1 MSMSEILTALPQMRE
16 LAEQL
21 MTDRVR
27 IERMTGEIRVDA
39 ETGLSVP
46 VSVRVYEGPAK
57 LQTYGGIAQQSAAS
71 ATGDTSNL
79 GGVVPV
85 WSLRLDL
92 PISVVDA
99 RSGDIA
105 MVVAS
110 RDAALAGSR
119 LRLINLQSEKTYAT
133 ARRWNVQEIPH
144 DDTEAEVDQPAR
156 PVLRTRWTGTPN
168 NSVRVLEVTQGGVQ
182 P

>member
-1 MSMSEILTALPQMRE
+1 MSMSEILTALPQMQQ

-27 IERMTGEIRVDA
+27 IERLTGRMSVDP
-39 ETGLSVP
+39 ETGLSEP
-46 VSVRVYEGPAK
+46 ESTLVYEGPAK

-105 MVVAS
+105 IVVAS
-110 RDAALAGSR
+110 RDAALTGSQ
-119 LRLINLQSEKTYAT
+119 LRLINLQSEKTHAT
-133 ARRWNVQEIPH
+133 ARRWNVQEISH
-144 DDTEAEVDQPAR
+144 
-156 PVLRTRWTGTPN
+156 
-168 NSVRVLEVTQGGVQ
+168 SGGGDV

>member
-1 MSMSEILTALPQMRE
+1 MVVSAMSMSEILTSLPQMQQ

-21 MTDRVR
+21 MTDTVR
-27 IERMTGEIRVDA
+27 IVSMTGEIRVDA
-39 ETGLSVP
+39 ETGVSVP
-46 VSVRVYEGPAK
+46 VSVLVYEGPAK

-92 PISVVDA
+92 PISVVGV

-110 RDAALAGSR
+110 RDAALAGAR

-144 DDTEAEVDQPAR
+144 
-156 PVLRTRWTGTPN
+156 
-168 NSVRVLEVTQGGVQ
+168 SGGGDV

>member
-1 MSMSEILTALPQMRE
+1 MVSAVTALLDRARRK
-16 LAEQL
+16 AEQL
-21 MTDRVR
+21 MTDTVRVVS
-27 IERMTGEIRVDA
+27 MTGEIRVDA

-46 VSVRVYEGPAK
+46 VSVLVYEGPAK
-57 LQTYGGIAQQSAAS
+57 LQTYGGIAQQSSAS

-92 PISVVDA
+92 PISVVGV

-105 MVVAS
+105 IVVAS
-110 RDAALAGSR
+110 RDAALAGAR

-144 DDTEAEVDQPAR
+144 D
-156 PVLRTRWTGTPN
+156 
-168 NSVRVLEVTQGGVQ
+168 GGGDA

>member
-1 MSMSEILTALPQMRE
+1 MVSAVTALLDRARRK
-16 LAEQL
+16 AEQL
-21 MTDRVR
+21 MTDTVR
-27 IERMTGEIRVDA
+27 IVSMTGEIRVDA
-39 ETGLSVP
+39 ETGVSVP
-46 VSVRVYEGPAK
+46 VSVLVYEGPAK
-57 LQTYGGIAQQSAAS
+57 LQTYGGIAQQSSAS

-110 RDAALAGSR
+110 RDAALNGSR

-144 DDTEAEVDQPAR
+144 DDTDAPPVDPK

-168 NSVRVLEVTQGGVQ
+168 NSVSVLEVTQGGVQ

>member
-1 MSMSEILTALPQMRE
+1 MSMSEILTALPQMQQ

-27 IERMTGEIRVDA
+27 IERLTGQMSVDP
-39 ETGLSVP
+39 ETGLSEP
-46 VSVRVYEGPAK
+46 ESTLVYEGPAK

-92 PISVVDA
+92 PISVVGVH
-99 RSGDIA
+99 SGDIA

-110 RDAALAGSR
+110 REAALTGSK
-119 LRLINLQSEKTYAT
+119 LRLINLQSEKTHAT

-144 DDTEAEVDQPAR
+144 SGGGE
-156 PVLRTRWTGTPN
+156 TP
-168 NSVRVLEVTQGGVQ
+168 
-182 P
+182 

>member
-1 MSMSEILTALPQMRE
+1 MVSAVTALLDRARRK
-16 LAEQL
+16 AEQL
-21 MTDRVR
+21 MTDTVR
-27 IERMTGEIRVDA
+27 IVSMTGEIRVDA
-39 ETGLSVP
+39 ETGVSVP
-46 VSVRVYEGPAK
+46 VSVLVYEGPAK
-57 LQTYGGIAQQSAAS
+57 LQTYGGIAQQSSAS

-92 PISVVDA
+92 PINVVDA

-110 RDAALAGSR
+110 RDAALIGAR
-119 LRLINLQSEKTYAT
+119 LRLINLQSEKTHAT

-144 DDTEAEVDQPAR
+144 DDTAAPPVDPK
-156 PVLRTRWTGTPN
+156 PVLRTRWEGTPN
-168 NSVRVLEVTQGGVQ
+168 NSVSVLEVTQGGVQ

>member
-1 MSMSEILTALPQMRE
+1 MSMSEILTSLPQMQQ

-21 MTDRVR
+21 MTDTVR
-27 IERMTGEIRVDA
+27 IERLTGRMSVDP
-39 ETGLSVP
+39 ETGLSEP
-46 VSVRVYEGPAK
+46 ESTLVYEGPAK
-57 LQTYGGIAQQSAAS
+57 LQTYGGIAQQSSAS

-92 PISVVDA
+92 PISVVGA

-110 RDAALAGSR
+110 RDAALIGAR
-119 LRLINLQSEKTYAT
+119 LRLINPQSEKTHAT
-133 ARRWNVQEIPH
+133 ARRWNAQEIPH
-144 DDTEAEVDQPAR
+144 D
-156 PVLRTRWTGTPN
+156 
-168 NSVRVLEVTQGGVQ
+168 GGGDA

>member
-1 MSMSEILTALPQMRE
+1 MSMSEILTALPQMQQ

-27 IERMTGEIRVDA
+27 IERLTGQMSVDP
-39 ETGLSVP
+39 ETGLSEP
-46 VSVRVYEGPAK
+46 ESTLVYEGPAK

-92 PISVVDA
+92 PISVVGA

-110 RDAALAGSR
+110 RDAALTGSQ
-119 LRLINLQSEKTYAT
+119 LRLINLQSEKTHAT

-144 DDTEAEVDQPAR
+144 S
-156 PVLRTRWTGTPN
+156 G
-168 NSVRVLEVTQGGVQ
+168 
-182 P
+182 

>member
-1 MSMSEILTALPQMRE
+1 MVSAVTALLDRARRK
-16 LAEQL
+16 AEQL

-27 IERMTGEIRVDA
+27 IERLTGRMSVDP
-39 ETGLSVP
+39 ETGLSEP
-46 VSVRVYEGPAK
+46 ESTLVYEGPAK
-57 LQTYGGIAQQSAAS
+57 VQTYGGIAQQSSAS

-92 PISVVDA
+92 PISVVGA

-110 RDAALAGSR
+110 RDAALTGNR
-119 LRLINLQSEKTYAT
+119 LRLINLQSEKTHAT

-144 DDTEAEVDQPAR
+144 SGGGDTP
-156 PVLRTRWTGTPN
+156 
-168 NSVRVLEVTQGGVQ
+168 
-182 P
+182 

>member
-1 MSMSEILTALPQMRE
+1 MVVSTMSMSEILTALPQMQQ

-21 MTDRVR
+21 MTDTVR
-27 IERMTGEIRVDA
+27 IERLTGRMSVDP
-39 ETGLSVP
+39 ETGLSAP
-46 VSVRVYEGPAK
+46 ESVLVYEGPAK

-105 MVVAS
+105 IVVAS
-110 RDAALAGSR
+110 RDAALIGAR

-144 DDTEAEVDQPAR
+144 
-156 PVLRTRWTGTPN
+156 
-168 NSVRVLEVTQGGVQ
+168 SGGGDV

>member
-1 MSMSEILTALPQMRE
+1 MSMSEILTALPQMQQ

-21 MTDRVR
+21 MTDTVR
-27 IERMTGEIRVDA
+27 IERLTGRMSVDP
-39 ETGLSVP
+39 ETGLSAP
-46 VSVRVYEGPAK
+46 ESVLVYEGPAK

-105 MVVAS
+105 IVVAS
-110 RDAALAGSR
+110 RDAALTGNR
-119 LRLINLQSEKTYAT
+119 MRLINLQSEKTYAT

-144 DDTEAEVDQPAR
+144 SGGGEAP
-156 PVLRTRWTGTPN
+156 
-168 NSVRVLEVTQGGVQ
+168 
-182 P
+182 

>member
-1 MSMSEILTALPQMRE
+1 MSMSEILTALPQMQQ

-27 IERMTGEIRVDA
+27 IERLTGQMSVDP
-39 ETGLSVP
+39 ETGLSEP
-46 VSVRVYEGPAK
+46 ESTIVYEGPAK

-92 PISVVDA
+92 PISVVGA

-110 RDAALAGSR
+110 HDAALTGSQ
-119 LRLINLQSEKTYAT
+119 LRLINLQSEKTHAT

-144 DDTEAEVDQPAR
+144 SGGGE
-156 PVLRTRWTGTPN
+156 TP
-168 NSVRVLEVTQGGVQ
+168 
-182 P
+182 

>member
-1 MSMSEILTALPQMRE
+1 MSMSEILTALPQMQQ

-27 IERMTGEIRVDA
+27 VERLTGRMRVDP
-39 ETGLSVP
+39 ETGLSEP
-46 VSVRVYEGPAK
+46 ESTLVYEGPAK

-99 RSGDIA
+99 HSGDIA

-110 RDAALAGSR
+110 RDAALTGSQ
-119 LRLINLQSEKTYAT
+119 LRLINLQSEKTHAT

-144 DDTEAEVDQPAR
+144 NSGGGEAP
-156 PVLRTRWTGTPN
+156 
-168 NSVRVLEVTQGGVQ
+168 
-182 P
+182 

>member
-1 MSMSEILTALPQMRE
+1 MSMSEILTALPQMQQ

-21 MTDRVR
+21 MTDTVRV
-27 IERMTGEIRVDA
+27 ERLTGRMSVDP
-39 ETGLSVP
+39 ETGLSEP
-46 VSVRVYEGPAK
+46 ESTLVYEGPAK
-57 LQTYGGIAQQSAAS
+57 VQTYGGIAQQSSAS

-92 PISVVDA
+92 PINVVDA

-105 MVVAS
+105 IVVAS
-110 RDAALAGSR
+110 RDAALTGSH
-119 LRLINLQSEKTYAT
+119 LRLINLQSEKTHAT

-144 DDTEAEVDQPAR
+144 
-156 PVLRTRWTGTPN
+156 
-168 NSVRVLEVTQGGVQ
+168 SGGDEM

>member
-1 MSMSEILTALPQMRE
+1 MSMTEIVAMLPQMQH

-21 MTDRVR
+21 MCDTVR
-27 IERMTGEIRVDA
+27 IERMTGRILVDA
-39 ETGLSVP
+39 ETGLSTP
-46 VSVRVYEGPAK
+46 ESTTVYSGPAK
-57 LQTYGGIAQQSAAS
+57 LQTYGGVAQQSAAS

-85 WSLRLDL
+85 WTLRLDL
-92 PISVVDA
+92 PINVAGA

-105 MVVAS
+105 VVTGS
-110 RDAALAGSR
+110 RDAALTGAR

-133 ARRWNVQEIPH
+133 ARRWNVQQIPN
-144 DDTEAEVDQPAR
+144 DNDGGEEPPPAR
-156 PVLRTRWTGTPN
+156 PVLRTRWMGEPN
-168 NSVRVLEVTQGGVQ
+168 NSPSVLEVTQGGVQ

>member
-1 MSMSEILTALPQMRE
+1 MSMSEILTALPQMQQ

-27 IERMTGEIRVDA
+27 IERLTGRMSVDP
-39 ETGLSVP
+39 ETGLSEP
-46 VSVRVYEGPAK
+46 ESTLVYEGPAK

-92 PISVVDA
+92 PISVVGA

-105 MVVAS
+105 IVVAS
-110 RDAALAGSR
+110 RDAALTGSQ
-119 LRLINLQSEKTYAT
+119 LRLINLQSEKTHAT

-144 DDTEAEVDQPAR
+144 
-156 PVLRTRWTGTPN
+156 
-168 NSVRVLEVTQGGVQ
+168 SGGGDV

>member
-1 MSMSEILTALPQMRE
+1 MVSAVTALLDRARRK
-16 LAEQL
+16 AEQL
-21 MTDRVR
+21 MTDTVRVVS
-27 IERMTGEIRVDA
+27 MTGEIRVDA
-39 ETGLSVP
+39 ETGVSVP
-46 VSVRVYEGPAK
+46 VSVLVYEGLAK
-57 LQTYGGIAQQSAAS
+57 LQTYGGIAQQSSAS

-79 GGVVPV
+79 GGVVPG

-99 RSGDIA
+99 CSGDIA

-110 RDAALAGSR
+110 RDAALIGAR
-119 LRLINLQSEKTYAT
+119 LRLINLQSEKTHAT

-144 DDTEAEVDQPAR
+144 DDTDAPPVDPK

-168 NSVRVLEVTQGGVQ
+168 NSVSVLEVTQGGVQ

>member
-1 MSMSEILTALPQMRE
+1 MVSAVTALLDRARRK
-16 LAEQL
+16 AEQL

-27 IERMTGEIRVDA
+27 IERLTGRMSVDP
-39 ETGLSVP
+39 ETGLSEP
-46 VSVRVYEGPAK
+46 ESVLVYEGAAK
-57 LQTYGGIAQQSAAS
+57 VQTYGGIAQQSSAS

-92 PISVVDA
+92 PISVVGA

-105 MVVAS
+105 IVVAS
-110 RDAALAGSR
+110 RDAALAGAR

-144 DDTEAEVDQPAR
+144 SGGGDTP
-156 PVLRTRWTGTPN
+156 
-168 NSVRVLEVTQGGVQ
+168 
-182 P
+182 

>member
-1 MSMSEILTALPQMRE
+1 MSMSEILTALPQMQQ

-21 MTDRVR
+21 MTDTVR
-27 IERMTGEIRVDA
+27 IERLTGRMSVDP
-39 ETGLSVP
+39 ETGLSEP
-46 VSVRVYEGPAK
+46 ESTLVYEGPAK
-57 LQTYGGIAQQSAAS
+57 LQTYGGIAQQSSAS

-92 PISVVDA
+92 PISVVGV

-105 MVVAS
+105 IVVAS
-110 RDAALAGSR
+110 RDAALTGNQ
-119 LRLINLQSEKTYAT
+119 LRLINLQSEKTHAT

-144 DDTEAEVDQPAR
+144 SGGGDTP
-156 PVLRTRWTGTPN
+156 
-168 NSVRVLEVTQGGVQ
+168 
-182 P
+182 

>member
-1 MSMSEILTALPQMRE
+1 MSMSEILTALPQMQQ

-21 MTDRVR
+21 MTDTVR
-27 IERMTGEIRVDA
+27 IERLTGRMSVDP
-39 ETGLSVP
+39 ETGLSEP
-46 VSVRVYEGPAK
+46 ESTLVYEGPAK
-57 LQTYGGIAQQSAAS
+57 LQTYGGIAQQSSAS

-92 PISVVDA
+92 PISVVGA

-110 RDAALAGSR
+110 RDAALTGNQ
-119 LRLINLQSEKTYAT
+119 LRLINLQSEKTHAT

-144 DDTEAEVDQPAR
+144 SGGGDTP
-156 PVLRTRWTGTPN
+156 
-168 NSVRVLEVTQGGVQ
+168 
-182 P
+182 

>member
-1 MSMSEILTALPQMRE
+1 MVSAVTALLDRARRK
-16 LAEQL
+16 AEQL

-27 IERMTGEIRVDA
+27 IERLTGRMSVDP
-39 ETGLSVP
+39 ETGLSEP
-46 VSVRVYEGPAK
+46 ESVLVYEGAAK
-57 LQTYGGIAQQSAAS
+57 LQTYGGIAQQSSAS

-99 RSGDIA
+99 CSGDIA
-105 MVVAS
+105 IVMAS
-110 RDAALAGSR
+110 RDAALTGNQ
-119 LRLINLQSEKTYAT
+119 LRLINLQSEKTHAT

-144 DDTEAEVDQPAR
+144 
-156 PVLRTRWTGTPN
+156 
-168 NSVRVLEVTQGGVQ
+168 SGGGDV

>member
-1 MSMSEILTALPQMRE
+1 MSMSEILTALPQMQQ

-21 MTDRVR
+21 MTDTVRV
-27 IERMTGEIRVDA
+27 ERLTGRMSVDP
-39 ETGLSVP
+39 ETGLSEP
-46 VSVRVYEGPAK
+46 ESTLVYEGPAK

-110 RDAALAGSR
+110 RDAALTGSQ
-119 LRLINLQSEKTYAT
+119 LRLINLQSEKTHAT

-144 DDTEAEVDQPAR
+144 NSGGGEAP
-156 PVLRTRWTGTPN
+156 
-168 NSVRVLEVTQGGVQ
+168 
-182 P
+182 

>member
-1 MSMSEILTALPQMRE
+1 MVSAVTALLDRARRK
-16 LAEQL
+16 AEQL
-21 MTDRVR
+21 MTDTVR
-27 IERMTGEIRVDA
+27 IVSMTGEIRVDA
-39 ETGLSVP
+39 ETGVSVP
-46 VSVRVYEGPAK
+46 VSVLVYEGPAK
-57 LQTYGGIAQQSAAS
+57 LQTYGGIAQQSSAS

-92 PISVVDA
+92 PINVVDA

-110 RDAALAGSR
+110 RDAALTGNR
-119 LRLINLQSEKTYAT
+119 LRLINLQSEKTHAT

-144 DDTEAEVDQPAR
+144 DDTDAEVDQPAR

-168 NSVRVLEVTQGGVQ
+168 NSVSVLEVTQGGVQ

>member
-1 MSMSEILTALPQMRE
+1 MVVSAMSMSEILTALPQMQQF
-16 LAEQL
+16 AEQL
-21 MTDRVR
+21 MTDTVRV
-27 IERMTGEIRVDA
+27 ERLTGRMSVDP
-39 ETGLSVP
+39 ETGLSEP
-46 VSVRVYEGPAK
+46 ESTLVYEGPAK
-57 LQTYGGIAQQSAAS
+57 LQTYGGIAQQSSAS

-92 PISVVDA
+92 PISVVGA

-110 RDAALAGSR
+110 RDAALIGAR
-119 LRLINLQSEKTYAT
+119 LRLINLQSEKTHVT
-133 ARRWNVQEIPH
+133 ARRWNAQEIPH
-144 DDTEAEVDQPAR
+144 D
-156 PVLRTRWTGTPN
+156 
-168 NSVRVLEVTQGGVQ
+168 GGGDA

>member
-1 MSMSEILTALPQMRE
+1 MSMSEILTALPHMQQ

-21 MTDRVR
+21 MTDTVRV
-27 IERMTGEIRVDA
+27 ERLTGRMSVDP
-39 ETGLSVP
+39 ETGLSEP
-46 VSVRVYEGPAK
+46 ESTLVYEGPAK

-110 RDAALAGSR
+110 RDAALTGAR

-144 DDTEAEVDQPAR
+144 
-156 PVLRTRWTGTPN
+156 
-168 NSVRVLEVTQGGVQ
+168 SGGGDV

>member
-1 MSMSEILTALPQMRE
+1 MVSAVTALLDRARRK
-16 LAEQL
+16 AEQL
-21 MTDRVR
+21 MTDTVR

-46 VSVRVYEGPAK
+46 VSVLVYEGPAK

-92 PISVVDA
+92 PISVVDV

-110 RDAALAGSR
+110 RDAALTGSQ
-119 LRLINLQSEKTYAT
+119 LRLINLQSEKTHAT

-144 DDTEAEVDQPAR
+144 
-156 PVLRTRWTGTPN
+156 
-168 NSVRVLEVTQGGVQ
+168 SGGR
-182 P
+182 

>member
-1 MSMSEILTALPQMRE
+1 MVSAVTALLDRARRK
-16 LAEQL
+16 AEQL
-21 MTDRVR
+21 MTDTVRVVS
-27 IERMTGEIRVDA
+27 MTGEIRVDA
-39 ETGLSVP
+39 ETGVSVP
-46 VSVRVYEGPAK
+46 VSVLVYEGPAK

-92 PISVVDA
+92 PINVVDA

-105 MVVAS
+105 IVVAS
-110 RDAALAGSR
+110 RDAALTGNR
-119 LRLINLQSEKTYAT
+119 MRLINLQSEKTHAT

-144 DDTEAEVDQPAR
+144 DDTDAEVDQPAR

-168 NSVRVLEVTQGGVQ
+168 NSVSVLEVTQGGVQ

>member
-1 MSMSEILTALPQMRE
+1 MSMSEILTALPQMQQ

-21 MTDRVR
+21 MTDTVR
-27 IERMTGEIRVDA
+27 IERLTGRMSVDP
-39 ETGLSVP
+39 ETGLSEP
-46 VSVRVYEGPAK
+46 ESVLVYEGPAK
-57 LQTYGGIAQQSAAS
+57 LQTYGGIAQQSSAS

-105 MVVAS
+105 IVVAS
-110 RDAALAGSR
+110 RDAALTGSH

-144 DDTEAEVDQPAR
+144 SGGGDTP
-156 PVLRTRWTGTPN
+156 
-168 NSVRVLEVTQGGVQ
+168 
-182 P
+182 

>member
-1 MSMSEILTALPQMRE
+1 MVSAVTALLDRARRK
-16 LAEQL
+16 AEQL
-21 MTDRVR
+21 MTDTVRVVS
-27 IERMTGEIRVDA
+27 MTGEIRVDA
-39 ETGLSVP
+39 ETGVSVP
-46 VSVRVYEGPAK
+46 VSVLVYEGPAK
-57 LQTYGGIAQQSAAS
+57 LQTYGGIAQQSSAS

-92 PISVVDA
+92 PISVVGVH
-99 RSGDIA
+99 SGDIA

-110 RDAALAGSR
+110 RDAALAGAR

-133 ARRWNVQEIPH
+133 ARRWNVQEIQH
-144 DDTEAEVDQPAR
+144 
-156 PVLRTRWTGTPN
+156 
-168 NSVRVLEVTQGGVQ
+168 SGGGDV

>member
-1 MSMSEILTALPQMRE
+1 MSMSEILTALPQMQQF
-16 LAEQL
+16 AEQL
-21 MTDRVR
+21 MTDTVRV
-27 IERMTGEIRVDA
+27 ERLTGRMSVDP
-39 ETGLSVP
+39 ETGLSEP
-46 VSVRVYEGPAK
+46 ESTLVYEGPAK
-57 LQTYGGIAQQSAAS
+57 LQTYCGIAQQSSAS

-92 PISVVDA
+92 PISVVGA

-110 RDAALAGSR
+110 RDAALIGAR
-119 LRLINLQSEKTYAT
+119 LRLINLQSEKTHAT
-133 ARRWNVQEIPH
+133 ARRWNAQEIPH
-144 DDTEAEVDQPAR
+144 D
-156 PVLRTRWTGTPN
+156 
-168 NSVRVLEVTQGGVQ
+168 GGGDA

>member
-1 MSMSEILTALPQMRE
+1 MSMSEILTALPHMQQ

-21 MTDRVR
+21 MTDTVRV
-27 IERMTGEIRVDA
+27 ERLTGRMSVDP
-39 ETGLSVP
+39 ETGLSEP
-46 VSVRVYEGPAK
+46 ESTLVYEGPAK
-57 LQTYGGIAQQSAAS
+57 LQTYGGIAQQSSAS

-85 WSLRLDL
+85 WSLRLDM

-110 RDAALAGSR
+110 RDAALTGNR
-119 LRLINLQSEKTYAT
+119 MRLINLQSEKTYAT

-144 DDTEAEVDQPAR
+144 
-156 PVLRTRWTGTPN
+156 
-168 NSVRVLEVTQGGVQ
+168 SGGGDV

>member
-1 MSMSEILTALPQMRE
+1 MSMSEILTALPQMQQ

-27 IERMTGEIRVDA
+27 IERLTGRMSVDP
-39 ETGLSVP
+39 ETGLSEP
-46 VSVRVYEGPAK
+46 ESTLVYEGPAK

-92 PISVVDA
+92 PLSVVDT

-110 RDAALAGSR
+110 REAALTGSK
-119 LRLINLQSEKTYAT
+119 LRLINLQSEKTHAT

-144 DDTEAEVDQPAR
+144 SGGGDTP
-156 PVLRTRWTGTPN
+156 
-168 NSVRVLEVTQGGVQ
+168 
-182 P
+182 

>member
-1 MSMSEILTALPQMRE
+1 MSMSEILTSLPHMQQ

-27 IERMTGEIRVDA
+27 IERLTGQMSVDP
-39 ETGLSVP
+39 ETGLSEPEFVP
-46 VSVRVYEGPAK
+46 LYEGPAK
-57 LQTYGGIAQQSAAS
+57 LQTYGGIAQQSTAS

-105 MVVAS
+105 IVVAS
-110 RDAALAGSR
+110 RDAALTGNQ
-119 LRLINLQSEKTYAT
+119 LRLINLQSEKTHAT

-144 DDTEAEVDQPAR
+144 SGGGE
-156 PVLRTRWTGTPN
+156 TP
-168 NSVRVLEVTQGGVQ
+168 
-182 P
+182 

>member
-1 MSMSEILTALPQMRE
+1 MSMSEILTSLPHMQQ

-27 IERMTGEIRVDA
+27 IERLTGQMSVDP
-39 ETGLSVP
+39 ETGLSEP
-46 VSVRVYEGPAK
+46 ESVLVYEGPAK

-92 PISVVDA
+92 PVSVVGA

-110 RDAALAGSR
+110 RDAALTGSQ
-119 LRLINLQSEKTYAT
+119 LRLINLQSEKTHAT

-144 DDTEAEVDQPAR
+144 SGGGDTP
-156 PVLRTRWTGTPN
+156 
-168 NSVRVLEVTQGGVQ
+168 
-182 P
+182 

>member
-1 MSMSEILTALPQMRE
+1 MVSAVTALLDRARRK
-16 LAEQL
+16 AEQL
-21 MTDRVR
+21 MTDTVR
-27 IERMTGEIRVDA
+27 IVSMTGEIRVDA
-39 ETGLSVP
+39 ETGVSVP
-46 VSVRVYEGPAK
+46 VSVLVYEGPAK

-92 PISVVDA
+92 PINVVDA

-110 RDAALAGSR
+110 RDAALTGNR
-119 LRLINLQSEKTYAT
+119 MRLINLQSEKTHAT

-144 DDTEAEVDQPAR
+144 NDTDAEVDQPAR

-168 NSVRVLEVTQGGVQ
+168 NSVSVLEVTQGGVQ

>member
-1 MSMSEILTALPQMRE
+1 MVSAVTALLDRARRK
-16 LAEQL
+16 AEQL

-27 IERMTGEIRVDA
+27 IVRMTGEIRVDA
-39 ETGLSVP
+39 ETGVSVP
-46 VSVRVYEGPAK
+46 VSVLVYEGPAK
-57 LQTYGGIAQQSAAS
+57 LQTYGGIAQQSSAS

-92 PISVVDA
+92 PIDVVDA
-99 RSGDIA
+99 CSGDIA

-110 RDAALAGSR
+110 RDAALTGAR

-144 DDTEAEVDQPAR
+144 DDTDAEVDQPAR

-168 NSVRVLEVTQGGVQ
+168 NSVSVLEVTQGGVQ